1 MRKNPSSVKK
11 EKQWNM
17 TWFCAKNTVKQ
28 EESLLEGG
36 KTYQTSLILSA
47 VFKHFVT
54 SSLLHKHTFP
64 FL

>member
-17 TWFCAKNTVKQ
+17 TWFRAKNTVKQ
-28 EESLLEGG
+28 EESLLEG
-36 KTYQTSLILSA
+36 S